1 MLLSL
6 SNIQYLSSYKPSPS
20 SSSKYKFKVCI
31 IGNSSVGKT
40 SLIYRAKKNAFVQT
54 LTTVGYDVIKL
65 YFKLPNE
72 EICELHLW
80 DTCGQE
86 TYQAVNS
93 IFYKDVTVGV
103 LVYSI
108 TNKNSLEELTSWLNA
123 LRTHTY
129 PDIKVYVLGNK
140 ADCAQKR
147 KVSLKEGEEFVKE
160 NDLWKFTEISAKE
173 DAKEGGVSVIDIFK
187 EIIIELIND
196 TNNINDIKSIKL
208 INEDNDNE
216 INKKVR
222 TCTC

>member
-1 MLLSL
+1 M
-6 SNIQYLSSYKPSPS
+6 
-20 SSSKYKFKVCI
+20 
-31 IGNSSVGKT
+31 
-40 SLIYRAKKNAFVQT
+40 
-54 LTTVGYDVIKL
+54 
-65 YFKLPNE
+65 
-72 EICELHLW
+72 
-80 DTCGQE
+80 
-86 TYQAVNS
+86 
-93 IFYKDVTVGV
+93 GV

-108 TNKNSLEELTSWLNA
+108 TKRNSLEELTSWLNA

-173 DAKEGGVSVIDIFK
+173 DAKEGGISVIDIFK